1 MEEERKNN
9 DVDKEKVND
18 KNNEIEK
25 NSNKIEDTKI
35 IQIDAKQEECKESI
49 EKERKDIL
57 ENEINDD
64 KKQEQ
69 KV

>member
-9 DVDKEKVND
+9 DIDKDKEKVND

-35 IQIDAKQEECKESI
+35 IPIDAKKEECKESI

-64 KKQEQ
+64 KKQ
-69 KV
+69 